1 MYSKVAQSLPL
12 AVLTIET
19 TDPQETEIFPPG
31 ISGQGGSSQGR
42 EVCHPKRAFTQFYKL
57 VRPSCRGSW
66 SPDIG
71 GLMIRKT
78 TS

>member
-1 MYSKVAQSLPL
+1 MYSKVTQSLPL

-19 TDPQETEIFPPG
+19 TDPKKTEIFPPG
-31 ISGQGGSSQGR
+31 ISGQGGASQGG
-42 EVCHPKRAFTQFYKL
+42 EVCHPKRAFTHFYKL
-57 VRPSCRGSW
+57 VRPSCRESW

-71 GLMIRKT
+71 GPMVRKT